1 MIDEND
7 IMIFDFIFICYFVGE
22 NTMTDLSIK
31 NLSYVDNFKHTVMG
45 NFANFK
51 GRASRSEYWRF
62 YGITIVIAGI
72 INVLSALF
80 MDTALASVF
89 GLVSLAYNCAILLP
103 SIGLAVRRLHDVGKS
118 GWLLLVSFIPFGVI
132 YVIYLLAQKGDEG
145 DNQYGSP
152 VSYETITA
160 EEAARTGLKET
171 PSEDMDRK
179 FMFACIGIVIFEVIL
194 MGIVA

>member
-1 MIDEND
+1 
-7 IMIFDFIFICYFVGE
+7 
-22 NTMTDLSIK
+22 MTDLSIK
-31 NLSYVDNFKHTVMG
+31 NLAYVDNFKHTVMG

-80 MDTALASVF
+80 MNTALSSVF
-89 GLVSLAYNCAILLP
+89 GLISMAYNVAILLP
-103 SIGLAVRRLHDVGKS
+103 SIGLGVRRFHDVGKS
-118 GWLLLVSFIPFGVI
+118 GWMLLISLIPFGII

-171 PSEDMDRK
+171 PTEDMDRK
-179 FMFACIGIVIFEVIL
+179 FMFACIGIVIFEVII

>member
-1 MIDEND
+1 
-7 IMIFDFIFICYFVGE
+7 
-22 NTMTDLSIK
+22 MTDLSIK
-31 NLSYVDNFKHTVMG
+31 NLAYVDNFKHTIMG

-62 YGITIVIAGI
+62 YGITIVLAGI
-72 INVLSALF
+72 INVLSVLL
-80 MDTALASVF
+80 MDTALSSVF

>member
-1 MIDEND
+1 
-7 IMIFDFIFICYFVGE
+7 
-22 NTMTDLSIK
+22 MTDLSIK
-31 NLSYVDNFKHTVMG
+31 NLAYVDNFKHTIMG

-62 YGITIVIAGI
+62 YGITIVLAGI
-72 INVLSALF
+72 INVLSVLL
-80 MDTALASVF
+80 MNTALSSVF

-179 FMFACIGIVIFEVIL
+179 FMFACIGIVIFELIL

>member
-1 MIDEND
+1 
-7 IMIFDFIFICYFVGE
+7 
-22 NTMTDLSIK
+22 MTDLSIK
-31 NLSYVDNFKHTVMG
+31 NLAYVDNFKHTIMG

-62 YGITIVIAGI
+62 YGITIV
-72 INVLSALF
+72 LSALF

-89 GLVSLAYNCAILLP
+89 GLISMAYNVAILLP

-132 YVIYLLAQKGDEG
+132 YVIYLLAQKGD
-145 DNQYGSP
+145 NQYGSP

-171 PSEDMDRK
+171 PTEDMDRK
-179 FMFACIGIVIFEVIL
+179 FMFACIGIVIFEVII
-194 MGIVA
+194 MGIAA

>member
-1 MIDEND
+1 
-7 IMIFDFIFICYFVGE
+7 
-22 NTMTDLSIK
+22 MTDLSIK

-62 YGITIVIAGI
+62 YGM
-72 INVLSALF
+72 N
-80 MDTALASVF
+80 TALSSVF
-89 GLVSLAYNCAILLP
+89 GLISMAYNVAILLP
-103 SIGLAVRRLHDVGKS
+103 SIGLGVRRFHDVGKS
-118 GWLLLVSFIPFGVI
+118 GWMLLISLIPFGII

-179 FMFACIGIVIFEVIL
+179 FMFACIVIFEVIL

>member
-1 MIDEND
+1 MN
-7 IMIFDFIFICYFVGE
+7 
-22 NTMTDLSIK
+22 
-31 NLSYVDNFKHTVMG
+31 
-45 NFANFK
+45 
-51 GRASRSEYWRF
+51 
-62 YGITIVIAGI
+62 
-72 INVLSALF
+72 
-80 MDTALASVF
+80 TALSSVF
-89 GLVSLAYNCAILLP
+89 GLISMAYNVAILLP
-103 SIGLAVRRLHDVGKS
+103 SIGLGVRRLHDVGKS
-118 GWLLLVSFIPFGVI
+118 GWMLLISLIPFGII